1 MSILPARHPSP
12 RSSRTSRRLALPLGL
27 ALLLAACAPAAP
39 SPTAAPPKPTEAP
52 RPAPTVVPTRPAE
65 KPAEAKPTAKPTAKP
80 AEAKPAPKPA
90 AFDEK
95 AVADFYRGKTV
106 RVIVGFAPGGSFDV
120 SSRIL
125 AKALPKYLPGS
136 PTTIVENKPGAGTML
151 AANLVSNVEPK
162 DGTVIASINEYLP
175 LQQAIGA
182 PGIEFDAAR
191 MQWLGAGN
199 KTFNVCVA
207 RLDSGVST
215 FQDTL
220 AGKELVLGTTGR
232 GSNVHD
238 VPAVLSAVFGAKF
251 KLVPGYDGVVTIRRA
266 VQANEVSGYCQT
278 FDTLT
283 TVMKPFMEGEGR
295 ILRVLIA
302 MGSEL
307 PDHPY
312 LKDVPAAEK
321 LARSEEDRALLRAV
335 NAPALITRP
344 LMVAPEVPRDRVEA
358 LRQAVARAFAD
369 PEVQAELKQA
379 GVDGIP
385 STGEEVAQVVRGIL
399 STPPAVLTRLK
410 DILK

>member
-1 MSILPARHPSP
+1 VVA
-12 RSSRTSRRLALPLGL
+12 LAL
-27 ALLLAACAPAAP
+27 AAAACAPAAP
-39 SPTAAPPKPTEAP
+39 SPTAAPAKPTEAP
-52 RPAPTVVPTRPAE
+52 
-65 KPAEAKPTAKPTAKP
+65 KPALSKAEGPAATTAPAKPTEAPAAKP
-80 AEAKPAPKPA
+80 AEAKPAASPAAAAKPAEAKPA
-90 AFDEK
+90 ASPAAKPTFDEK

-106 RVIVGFAPGGSFDV
+106 RFVVGFAPGGSFDV
-120 SSRIL
+120 STRVL
-125 AKALPKYLPGS
+125 AKAVPKYLPGS
-136 PTTIVENKPGAGTML
+136 PTTIVENKPGAGTIL
-151 AANLVSNVEPK
+151 AANLISNVEPK
-162 DGTVIASINEYLP
+162 DGTVVGSVNEYLP

-182 PGIEFDAAR
+182 QGVEYDAAK

-207 RLDSGVST
+207 RLDSGVNT
-215 FQDTL
+215 FQDAV

-238 VPAVLSAVFGAKF
+238 VPAVLSATLGAKF
-251 KLVPGYDGVVTIRRA
+251 KLVPGYDGVTNVRRA
-266 VQANEVSGYCQT
+266 VQSNEISGYCQT
-278 FDTLT
+278 FDTLI

-295 ILRVLIA
+295 ILRVLIG

-321 LARSEEDRALLRAV
+321 LAKTDDDRALLRAV

-344 LMVAPEVPRDRVEA
+344 LFVAPEVPRDRVEA
-358 LRQAVARAFAD
+358 LRQAIARSFAD

-385 STGEEVAQVVRGIL
+385 STGEEVARVAQELL
-399 STPPAVLTRLK
+399 STPPAIIAKLK
-410 DILK
+410 EILK